1 MLTQDMKTDIVNGLL
16 SIFREDILQIIL
28 YGSVAKEED
37 TSESDID
44 IAIILKSELTN
55 ERRKEFISWSAD
67 LDLKYDR
74 IFSIIDI
81 NKKRLDEWGKVLPFY
96 VNIQQEGISVSYT
109 HLDVYKRQA
118 VYSVVKIVVIILVIM
133 VVYRLGSCLLYTSI
147 SPI

>member
-74 IFSIIDI
+74 IFFNIDI

-96 VNIQQEGISVSYT
+96 VNIQQEGIS
-109 HLDVYKRQA
+109 LWKA
-118 VYSVVKIVVIILVIM
+118 V
-133 VVYRLGSCLLYTSI
+133 
-147 SPI
+147 

>member
-55 ERRKEFISWSAD
+55 ERRKEFISLSAD

-96 VNIQQEGISVSYT
+96 VNIQQEGIS
-109 HLDVYKRQA
+109 LWKA
-118 VYSVVKIVVIILVIM
+118 V
-133 VVYRLGSCLLYTSI
+133 
-147 SPI
+147 